1 MKEHLR
7 DIFQILSHLR
17 SCHSNDP
24 AFPDF
29 KYLIHRRAFRKLGWR
44 IQEFLGTNW
53 GQSPFLVIKDA
64 VQSAEVVSSPEFLVS
79 ILPNELK
86 ILRFSRFPCF
96 EEPPDDGVTYKVRV
110 ESQNIG
116 KWLDAFARHFD
127 KLKKQFPPPDRAPSQ
142 IPTPRRVKIGVLYIR
157 CFMKLKSVIKYILK
171 IPGVETALLRAGT
184 L

>member
-29 KYLIHRRAFRKLGWR
+29 KYLIHRRAFRKLGWH

-53 GQSPFLVIKDA
+53 GQSPFLIIKDA
-64 VQSAEVVSSPEFLVS
+64 VQSAEVVSSPEFLVR
-79 ILPNELK
+79 IFPNEL
-86 ILRFSRFPCF
+86 IALQLSQFPCL
-96 EEPPDDGVTYKVRV
+96 EEPQDDGVTYKVQV
-110 ESQNIG
+110 DSQNIG
-116 KWLDAFARHFD
+116 KWLSAFAEHFAA
-127 KLKKQFPPPDRAPSQ
+127 LQEQFPPPDRAPGQ
-142 IPTPRRVKIGVLYIR
+142 IPTPDEVMFGVVYIQ
-157 CFMKLKSVIKYILK
+157 CVIKLTPVIKYILK
-171 IPGVETALLRAGT
+171 VPGVETALLRAGT

>member
-7 DIFQILSHLR
+7 DVFQILSHLR
-17 SCHSNDP
+17 SCHPNDP
-24 AFPDF
+24 AFSAF
-29 KYLIHRRAFRKLGWR
+29 KYLIHRQAFRKLGWR
-44 IQEFLGTNW
+44 IQEFLGTHW

-64 VQSAEVVSSPEFLVS
+64 VQSAEVHSSPEFLVR
-79 ILPNELK
+79 IFPNEL
-86 ILRFSRFPCF
+86 IALQLSQFPCL
-96 EEPPDDGVTYKVRV
+96 EEPQDDGVTYKVRV

-127 KLKKQFPPPDRAPSQ
+127 RLKKQFPPPDRAPSQ

-171 IPGVETALLRAGT
+171 IPGVETALLCAGM

>member
-86 ILRFSRFPCF
+86 ILQFSRFPCF
-96 EEPPDDGVTYKVRV
+96 EEPPDNGVTYNLRV
-110 ESQNIG
+110 ESQNIRQ
-116 KWLDAFARHFD
+116 WLDAFAEHFE
-127 KLKKQFPPPDRAPSQ
+127 LLQEQFPPPDRAPGQ
-142 IPTPRRVKIGVLYIR
+142 IPTPDEVIVGVLYIQ
-157 CFMKLKSVIKYILK
+157 CIIKLKHVIKYILK
-171 IPGVETALLRAGT
+171 VPGVETALLRAGT